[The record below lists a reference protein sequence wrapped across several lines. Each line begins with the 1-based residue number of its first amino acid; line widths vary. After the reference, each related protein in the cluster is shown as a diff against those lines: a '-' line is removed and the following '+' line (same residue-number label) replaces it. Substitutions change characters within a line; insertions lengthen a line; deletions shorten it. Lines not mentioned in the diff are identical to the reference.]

1 MTRLVTL
8 MIVLLM
14 AQAATAAVAP
24 ATPSDP
30 IPRITVSGT
39 GEAIAPAARARFS
52 IGIESSGAT
61 AAAAGSEGARIADA
75 VSAALHRGGLPAA
88 DLKSTHL
95 VINPQWVYDDH
106 TRQRRRNG
114 FQADTTLMID
124 TAALD
129 RLGAWIDVALSAGA
143 TTVSDPDFEPAD
155 AAALRHLAVT
165 RAVQSARGD
174 AEVMAMAAGGTL
186 GGLLQLGSGQGSS
199 EPAPMMRTFAAA
211 AAVPGA
217 PPTNIQPG
225 DIHVSATVTG
235 AWRYIAGPAAPSR

>member
-1 MTRLVTL
+1 MTRLAAL
-8 MIVLLM
+8 MMMVLLM
-14 AQAATAAVAP
+14 AQAATAADVP
-24 ATPSDP
+24 ATPGDP

-75 VSAALHRGGLPAA
+75 VTAALHRGGLPAA

-143 TTVSDPDFEPAD
+143 TNVSDPDFEPAD
-155 AAALRHLAVT
+155 EAALRHLAMT

-174 AEVMAMAAGGTL
+174 AEVMATAAGGTL
-186 GGLLQLGSGQGSS
+186 GGLLQLGNGQG

-211 AAVPGA
+211 AAVAGA
-217 PPTNIQPG
+217 PPTNIRPG

-235 AWRYIAGPAAPSR
+235 VWRYIAGPAAPSR